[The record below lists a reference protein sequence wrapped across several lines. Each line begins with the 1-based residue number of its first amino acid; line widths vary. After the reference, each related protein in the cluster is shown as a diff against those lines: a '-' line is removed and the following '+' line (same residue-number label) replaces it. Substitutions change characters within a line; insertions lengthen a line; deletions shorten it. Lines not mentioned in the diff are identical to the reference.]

1 MTENQPSSTS
11 ASAEAVIVGGGV
23 AALEALMALRA
34 LAGERVHITLVAPDS
49 DFVYRPMAVAEPFGL
64 GAPRRYPL
72 RHVAADFGAHLVQ
85 AAVVAVDAAERRV
98 VQRDGETLGYD
109 TLILAPGARMLPAF
123 DDAIEFGRAD
133 SGARMRELLDELE
146 QRRVHRVAFVAP
158 TLAGWTL
165 PLYELA
171 LMTAQKVADDGLD
184 AELVLITPEPR
195 PLAVFGTGPSA
206 VVARLLDA
214 AGVEFIGSSYA
225 TVEPDAIRL
234 DPGHRR
240 RPVDRTVAL
249 PLVRGPEL
257 EGVPAERDYGF
268 IPVDRHGRVLGLEH
282 VYAAGDAIDFPI
294 KQGGLAAQQADA
306 VAHHVAARHGAPVE
320 PRPFTPVLR
329 GMLFTGAAPRFL
341 SAGLGARSG
350 ETAASTQALWWPPT
364 KIAGEHLAPYL
375 LERDKAE
382 AEAIA
387 QRPEGFAEV
396 EIPLTDAQLEPFT
409 GPHVQGETTA

>member
-1 MTENQPSSTS
+1 MTQNQRSSS
-11 ASAEAVIVGGGV
+11 AAEVVIVGGGV

-34 LAGERVHITLVAPDS
+34 LAGERVRITLVAPDS

-64 GAPRRYPL
+64 GAPQRYPL
-72 RHVAADFGAHLVQ
+72 RQVAADFGAHLVR
-85 AAVVAVDAAERRV
+85 AAVVAVDAGKRRV
-98 VQRDGETLGYD
+98 VQRDGQTLGYD

-133 SGARMRELLDELE
+133 SSAAMRALLDELE
-146 QRRVHRVAFVAP
+146 QGHARRIAFIAP

-171 LMTAQKVADDGLD
+171 LMTAQKIADDALD

-214 AGVEFIGSSYA
+214 AGVEFIGSTYA
-225 TVEPDAIRL
+225 DVERDAVRL
-234 DPGHRR
+234 DPGGYRR

-257 EGVPAERDYGF
+257 EGVPAEREYGF
-268 IPVDRHGRVLGLEH
+268 VPVDRHGRVLGLEH

-329 GMLFTGAAPRFL
+329 GMLFTGATTRFL
-341 SAGLGARSG
+341 SAGLGAHNG
-350 ETAASTQALWWPPT
+350 ESSASSQALWWPPT
-364 KIAGEHLAPYL
+364 KIAGEHLSPYL

-387 QRPEGFAEV
+387 RRPEGFAEV
-396 EIPLTDAQLEPFT
+396 EIPLIEAQLEPLT
-409 GPHVQGETTA
+409 SPQGHATA

>member
-1 MTENQPSSTS
+1 MTEHQRS
-11 ASAEAVIVGGGV
+11 AVAAEVVIVGGGV

-34 LAGERVHITLVAPDS
+34 LAGERVRITLVAPDS
-49 DFVYRPMAVAEPFGL
+49 DFVYRPMAVGVPFGL

-72 RHVAADFGAHLVQ
+72 GQVAADFGAHVER
-85 AAVVAVDAAERRV
+85 AAVVAVDAGERRV
-98 VQRDGETLGYD
+98 VTRGGETLGYD

-123 DDAIEFGRAD
+123 DNAIEFGRAG
-133 SGARMRELLDELE
+133 SAASMRGLLDELE
-146 QRRVHRVAFVAP
+146 QRVVRRVAFIAP

-214 AGVEFIGSSYA
+214 VGVEFIGSTYA
-225 TVEPDAIRL
+225 DVERDAIRL
-234 DPGHRR
+234 DPGGHRR

-249 PLVRGPEL
+249 PIVRGPEL
-257 EGVPAERDYGF
+257 DGVPAEHQYGF
-268 IPVDRHGRVLGLEH
+268 IPVDRHGRVAGLEH

-329 GMLFTGAAPRFL
+329 GMLLTGAAPRFL
-341 SAGLGARSG
+341 SAGLGAREG
-350 ETAASTQALWWPPT
+350 ESSASSQALWWPPT

-382 AEAIA
+382 AEAIG
-387 QRPEGFAEV
+387 RPPEGFADV
-396 EIPLTDAQLEPFT
+396 EIPLTDAQLEHA
-409 GPHVQGETTA
+409 GLHGASDVRA